1 MNGIDIIKIIESN
14 SLGIT
19 CNIKA
24 SDIIKDIDFISD
36 EVVLESSSNTHTLFL
51 VPSEK
56 KSIVRGGQFMMAVGE
71 ESSLLKFFHLSHNK
85 LKKELTAEKAYTE
98 LLKSMYTG
106 GSIQNVLNEYARAN
120 DHFIVVLDVSGR
132 ILANSS
138 PVIDSPVWQEA
149 VNKGFCD
156 FDFMEHIR
164 ERSKKSRAGSL
175 DIPSIYYCKS
185 KALYYL
191 SNRIHVGNLHV
202 GNVFIIKKT
211 EDFLDNDYD
220 IITTISRIF
229 SDIILKEKHTS
240 DVSSYLYG
248 GILGDLLSG
257 MPSSQTAARIKTS
270 GLKFPSN
277 MRVIFLC
284 PLHYLGDKYVD
295 NTLLPALKTYISTF
309 PYLVIGEG
317 LAIVADVKKI
327 REDGLK
333 EKFDDFCT
341 KQHLIAGVSDCFT
354 DIIAFPEYYEQARS
368 VIALGKKLNRNSSV
382 LMFRDWAF
390 YLMIESV
397 DNKNLLKD
405 FAHPALAILRNYD
418 ENKNTNLFETLKAF
432 IKVGFS
438 PTEAADSLYLHRN
451 TFNYRRKKIE
461 ELCDISLEDQSTR
474 FQLAC
479 SYQIFDYLDNAS
491 A

>member
-1 MNGIDIIKIIESN
+1 MNGIDIIKIIEAN
-14 SLGIT
+14 NLNIT

-24 SDIIKDIDFISD
+24 SDTIKDIDFISED
-36 EVVLESSSNTHTLFL
+36 GGYDTPINTNTLFL

-56 KSIVRGGQFMMAVGE
+56 AGIVRGRQFMMAVGE

-85 LKKELTAEKAYTE
+85 LKKELAAEKAYTE
-98 LLKSMYTG
+98 LLKSMYAG
-106 GSIQNVLNEYARAN
+106 GSIQNVLNEYARVN
-120 DHFIVVLDVSGR
+120 GHFIVVLDVSGR
-132 ILANSS
+132 ILANST

-149 VNKGFCD
+149 VNKGFCEY
-156 FDFMEHIR
+156 DFMEHIR
-164 ERSKKSRAGSL
+164 DRSKKSRSGSL
-175 DIPSIYYCKS
+175 DIPSVYYCKN

-191 SNRIHVGNLHV
+191 SNRIRVGDLHV

-211 EDFLDNDYD
+211 DDFMENDYD

-229 SDIILKEKHTS
+229 SDIIVKEKHTS
-240 DVSSYLYG
+240 DAASYLYG

-257 MPSSQTAARIKTS
+257 MPSSQSAARIKAS
-270 GLKFPSN
+270 GLKFPTN

-295 NTLLPALKTYISTF
+295 NTLLPELKTYISTF
-309 PYLVIGEG
+309 PYLVTGDG
-317 LAIVADVKKI
+317 LAIVADVKQI
-327 REDGLK
+327 REHELK

-341 KQHLIAGVSDCFT
+341 RQHLIAGVSDCFSS
-354 DIIAFPEYYEQARS
+354 IISFPEYYQQARS
-368 VIALGKKLNRNSSV
+368 VVSLGKKLNRDSSV
-382 LMFRDWAF
+382 LLFRDWAF

-397 DNKNLLKD
+397 DNKSLLKD
-405 FAHPALAILRNYD
+405 FAHPALTTLRNYD
-418 ENKNTNLFETLKAF
+418 KNKNTNLFETLKAF
-432 IKVGFS
+432 IQVGFS

-479 SYQIFDYLDNAS
+479 SYQIFDYLDNAT